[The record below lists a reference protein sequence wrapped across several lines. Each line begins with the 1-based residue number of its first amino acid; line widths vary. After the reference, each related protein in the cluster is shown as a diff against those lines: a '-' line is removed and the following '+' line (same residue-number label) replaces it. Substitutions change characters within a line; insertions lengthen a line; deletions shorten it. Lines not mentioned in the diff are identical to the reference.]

1 MRQIQWIKGGTGIG
15 RSGAEGGEVLE
26 GGGGGGG
33 SEKDADGRD

>member
-26 GGGGGGG
+26 DGGGVCVK
-33 SEKDADGRD
+33 KDADGRD

>member
-26 GGGGGGG
+26 GGGGG